1 MRAAEVL
8 IDELRSGQLAPSDL
22 NWREFQEVVFHL
34 VSDRLR
40 LQFPTVRAELSDHE
54 KGIID
59 IVLEYPSRTLDLAA
73 PEADEELERCFIECK
88 RYTRHIELDTA
99 AKAFCAAIHHRPR
112 QLWLVTLNGLSPQ
125 AWEYARHFF
134 ETGPTRQSLTPVRFG
149 HVLLE
154 TLLDG
159 AREAPP
165 CTASLPSATA
175 HPRITR
181 WQLLEHTTFYN
192 RELASD
198 QNCSLPVHLQCG
210 NRHTLRVWMQ
220 FPWNTTGNAPRV
232 HLMGAAAQADPRFS
246 ELVFLALSDSELEIE
261 AEVAP
266 PAPES
271 STLLTEVPGQPLVV
285 SIVTPNGPTSIQV
298 PFPRILFHSATNLL
312 GDLRANES
320 AALAAQ
326 LASVDGQHVTF
337 VSGDAGIGKSY
348 LCQQAAALLNC
359 GHGYTA
365 RAYSV
370 LAAAD
375 QLVLRIALSLL
386 TPVGAATAREQFV
399 LHGALRAWLAQDGG
413 DVGEAA
419 PAAYKDYLAG
429 GPATVDAALVSTCA
443 RLLAGGNS
451 RQLLYVHNCQDLS
464 PQEIKALALLLAE
477 LDSAGWGGVKLLL
490 EYRDGDEPAQ
500 AAWTAFVKNVLR
512 NVPAS
517 REVRVSPLAPS
528 RIVRAV
534 ESTFLTDD
542 PRALV
547 EALVSKAG
555 GNPLYLNQVIQH
567 FTEVGACRQIV
578 DERGKSRLVV
588 DHWVTIRRRLEE
600 LPERLQPFLRSRLR
614 SFLEHASG
622 HEGTELPF
630 GEYLA
635 LRSAAGPA
643 FGRNRLAEALGEAES
658 RLAEM
663 EWRLI
668 RANVLVTSSAEE
680 GVAFVHDLMRLAAA
694 EVGREAPSFR
704 SAAERMERQ
713 LSDAVE
719 AEALLGG
726 TLNLWLH
733 RNARALQWFETA
745 YQAAHARGDYGV
757 QREALLGSSKAAE
770 VIPARSLQEKLRSV
784 ELLVALGWNEMQT
797 GSQLEAV
804 TVYRR
809 ALERADAL
817 LRNGGIE
824 EHRVWRHEDTHIRHR
839 IVTCLLHVQKYQEAL
854 DMMERL
860 VGDIVE
866 PERLFHTL
874 NRFVRFCCITNH
886 PAAGWSAA
894 QTACGL
900 AETLD
905 DDCVSIIMSDI
916 GHMYE
921 LVSPARSLQLW
932 KRGLALAREI
942 RQRTHSYAN
951 VLIGEML
958 SRGGPA
964 ELGEFEECV
973 RTVTHH
979 GITGQLTRLYLYAG
993 VRSAVDGDWDQAL
1006 HWWGRAL
1013 ANARLCSQTAAEW
1026 GGCNNLGIAALMKG
1040 DMEQAERY
1048 LSVAASLALPLLD
1061 ALNADAVEKLA
1072 GSFAL
1077 QARELCQPHQAFH
1090 LDKNFI
1096 TTWEAPPLTGV
1107 HWRLAHNLVRLQ
1119 AKGQAIVVPAAVTT
1133 ASRGASFAQ
1142 AAALFDAPGDAL
1154 SVETPAG
1161 RLSLVIE

>member
-1 MRAAEVL
+1 MRPAAGL
-8 IDELRSGQLAPSDL
+8 IDELRAGQLAPSDL

-40 LQFPTVRAELSDHE
+40 LQFPDVRAELSDHE

-73 PEADEELERCFIECK
+73 PEAEEELERCFIECK
-88 RYTRHIELDTA
+88 RYTRLIELDTA

-134 ETGPTRQSLTPVRFG
+134 ETEPARQSLTPVRFG

-154 TLLDG
+154 TLLGG
-159 AREAPP
+159 ARGATPGPAALPP
-165 CTASLPSATA
+165 CTAS
-175 HPRITR
+175 PRITR
-181 WQLLEHTTFYN
+181 WQLLEQTTFYT

-198 QNCSLPVHLQCG
+198 QDCTLPVHLQSG
-210 NRHTLRVWMQ
+210 NRHTLRVWVQ
-220 FPWNTTGNAPRV
+220 SPWNAAGNAPQV
-232 HLMGAAAQADPRFS
+232 DLMGAAAQADPRFS
-246 ELVFLALSDSELEIE
+246 ELVIFVLSDSEFQIE
-261 AEVAP
+261 AEVGP
-266 PAPES
+266 PAPRS
-271 STLLTEVPGQPLVV
+271 SPPLTEVPGEPLVV
-285 SIVTPNGPTSIQV
+285 SILTPNGPTSIQV
-298 PFPRILFHSATNLL
+298 PFPRLLFHSATNLL
-312 GDLRANES
+312 GDLRAEES
-320 AALAAQ
+320 AALAARF
-326 LASVDGQHVTF
+326 ASIGGEHVTF

-348 LCQQAAALLNC
+348 LCQQVAALLHC
-359 GHGYTA
+359 AHGYTA

-370 LAAAD
+370 LATAD
-375 QLVLRIALSLL
+375 HLVLRIALSLL
-386 TPVGAATAREQFV
+386 TPEGAATAHERFV
-399 LHGALRAWLAQDGG
+399 QHGALRAWLSQQGG

-419 PAAYKDYLAG
+419 PAVCKDHLAG

-451 RQLLYVHNCQDLS
+451 RQLLYVQNCQDLS

-477 LDSAGWGGVKLLL
+477 LDSTGWGGVRLLL

-500 AAWTAFVKNVLR
+500 AAWAAFVQNVLR

-528 RIVRAV
+528 RIVRGV
-534 ESTFLTDD
+534 ESAFLTDD

-555 GNPLYLNQVIQH
+555 GNPLYLNQVIQY
-567 FTEVGACRQIV
+567 FTEIGACRLIV
-578 DERGKSRLVV
+578 DEQGKSRLVV
-588 DHWVTIRRRLEE
+588 DHWVTVRRRLDE
-600 LPERLQPFLRSRLR
+600 LPGRLQPLLRSRLR
-614 SFLEHASG
+614 SFLERTCGDGGRA
-622 HEGTELPF
+622 LPF

-635 LRSAAGPA
+635 LRSAVGPA
-643 FGRNRLAEALGEAES
+643 FGRTRLAEVLGEAES

-663 EWRLI
+663 EWQLI
-668 RANVLVTSSAEE
+668 GANVLANSSAEE

-694 EVGREAPSFR
+694 QVGREAPGFR
-704 SAAERMERQ
+704 LAAERMERQ
-713 LSDAVE
+713 LGDAVE
-719 AEALLGG
+719 AEALVGG
-726 TLNLWLH
+726 TLNLWLQ

-745 YQAAHARGDYGV
+745 YQAAHARGDYAV

-770 VIPARSLQEKLRSV
+770 AISARTLQEKLRNV

-804 TVYRR
+804 AVYRR
-809 ALERADAL
+809 AQERADEL

-824 EHRVWRHEDTHIRHR
+824 ERRVWRHEDTHIRHR

-866 PERLFHTL
+866 PERLFHIL

-921 LVSPARSLQLW
+921 LVSPARSLELW
-932 KRGLALAREI
+932 KRGLASAREI

-951 VLIGEML
+951 VLIGQVL

-964 ELGEFEECV
+964 EPGEFEESV

-993 VRSAVDGDWDQAL
+993 VRSAVDGEWDQAL

-1026 GGCNNLGIAALMKG
+1026 AGCNNLGIAALMMG

-1048 LSVAASLALPLLD
+1048 LSVAAGLALPLLEP
-1061 ALNADAVEKLA
+1061 LNSDAVEKLA
-1072 GSFAL
+1072 RSFTL
-1077 QARELCQPHQAFH
+1077 RARQLCQSDQAFR
-1090 LDKNFI
+1090 LDDNFI
-1096 TTWEAPPLTGV
+1096 TAWDAPALTGV

-1119 AKGQAIVVPAAVTT
+1119 AGGHALVVPAAVTA
-1133 ASRGASFAQ
+1133 ASRGASFAR